1 MRWYM
6 TTPGRGDAPWEPAV
20 RGRSGSLAPQ
30 SCWHRAIRATRRAP
44 NRRDRGR
51 GRQQPAATAAGSPEV
66 AARIGGIP
74 DFVTGGVRELMV
86 EPGSV
91 AELGGALD
99 RMATDRALAPRLT
112 PGRRNS
118 VTAFT
123 ASTVVRRIEALYAVA
138 LGGSAVGA
146 IS

>member
-1 MRWYM
+1 M
-6 TTPGRGDAPWEPAV
+6 
-20 RGRSGSLAPQ
+20 
-30 SCWHRAIRATRRAP
+30 
-44 NRRDRGR
+44 
-51 GRQQPAATAAGSPEV
+51 AAGSPVV
-66 AARIGGIP
+66 AARIGGIR

-112 PGRRNS
+112 PGGRNS

-123 ASTVVRRIEALYAVA
+123 VSTVVRRIEALYADA